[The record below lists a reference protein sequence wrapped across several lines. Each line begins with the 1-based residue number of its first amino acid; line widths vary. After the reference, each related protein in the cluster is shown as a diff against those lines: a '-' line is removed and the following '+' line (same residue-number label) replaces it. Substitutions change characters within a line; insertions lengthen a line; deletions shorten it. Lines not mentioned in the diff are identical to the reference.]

1 MRSGKTL
8 YQSRVAERIWEDE
21 HQFSVLDSSQ
31 KKGKQ
36 KNRDKQF
43 PSAGQHQERVEVKCT
58 GFHMPGR
65 EEISSP
71 RQLNFC

>member
-31 KKGKQ
+31 KKKAN
-36 KNRDKQF
+36 KK
-43 PSAGQHQERVEVKCT
+43 T
-58 GFHMPGR
+58 GTNSFLLWDS
-65 EEISSP
+65 IKSVSK
-71 RQLNFC
+71 